1 MKKTL
6 LSLTLLLFAFAAY
19 GQRAAVDRICDMAQN
34 DNRVMQHLDILTN
47 RFGGRPI
54 GSDAYENA
62 QAWAVRCFKEWG
74 YEVKLE
80 RVGELACGFNRGPW
94 QGRMLGEESM
104 TLHFATPSYTVGTH
118 GVERGHV
125 LKEPRTVEEL
135 NRMRGALKGA
145 WVLVRGKS
153 RGVALAHGEKAR
165 AVRDSI
171 LEYNAGVAERYAE
184 VRRNGTQPEKPEVPD
199 NLTPALLYDQM
210 IEAGVRGFI
219 QSSDV
224 PITALYDREVVHGG
238 IDFDHLPAVPDIK
251 LDHTQYD
258 RIADLVRERR
268 HVELEFDIRNHFK
281 IGPVPYHNL
290 VATIRGAKYP
300 DQYVLVGAH
309 LDSYDVATGG
319 VDCGSGVS
327 VVMEAARMIAQS
339 GARPDRTIVFI
350 LFAGEEFGLLGSAAW
365 AEQHKEL
372 LPKISNMFNR
382 DGGPMPYTGFWA
394 PGSLVK
400 EYDKTVETIRNLYPD
415 YPFTVEAITPHQK
428 PRRTGG
434 NDAST
439 FSVLGVPASQMNEWN
454 DVKGSNFSY
463 YEIWHTDRDTYSKS
477 IPEYQRQAAATM
489 ALVVLQTANLSKP
502 FPREEVYLPDE
513 E

>member
-1 MKKTL
+1 MKKAIFL
-6 LSLTLLLFAFAAY
+6 WALLLCAHATY
-19 GQRAAVDRICDMAQN
+19 GQRAAVDRICDMAKN

-62 QAWAVRCFKEWG
+62 QAWAMRCFREWG
-74 YEVKLE
+74 YEVQLE
-80 RVGELACGFNRGPW
+80 QVGELACGFNRGPW
-94 QGRMLGEESM
+94 QGRMTGEEQM

-118 GVERGHV
+118 GTERGHV
-125 LKEPRTVEEL
+125 LLEPRSIDEL
-135 NRMRGALKGA
+135 HRMHGALKGA

-153 RGVALAHGEKAR
+153 RGAALAHGEKAR
-165 AVRDSI
+165 ALRDSI
-171 LEYNAGVAERYAE
+171 LNHNAEAARHNAE
-184 VRRNGTQPEKPEVPD
+184 VRRNRTQPGPLRKLDTV
-199 NLTPALLYDQM
+199 TPALLYDQM
-210 IEAGVRGFI
+210 VEAGVRGFI

-224 PITALYDREVVHGG
+224 PITALYDRAVVHEK

-258 RIADLVRERR
+258 RIAALVRERR

-281 IGPVPYHNL
+281 IGPVPYRNL
-290 VATIRGAKYP
+290 AATIRGAKYP
-300 DQYVLVGAH
+300 DQYILVGAH

-350 LFAGEEFGLLGSAAW
+350 LFAGEEFGLLGSDAW
-365 AEQHKEL
+365 TKQHKEL

-382 DGGPMPYTGFWA
+382 DGGPMPYTGFRA

-400 EYDKTVETIRNLYPD
+400 EYGRTVETIRSLYPD
-415 YPFTVEAITPHQK
+415 YPFAVEAAEPRRK
-428 PRRTGG
+428 PRHTGG

-439 FSVLGVPASQMNEWN
+439 FAVLGVPTLQMNEWD
-454 DVKGSNFSY
+454 DVKGQNFSY

-477 IPEYQRQAAATM
+477 IPEYQQQAAAAM
-489 ALVVLQTANLSKP
+489 ALMVLQTANLSKP
-502 FPREEVYLPDE
+502 FPRTEVYLPDE

>member
-6 LSLTLLLFAFAAY
+6 LSLTLLLFTFAAY
-19 GQRAAVDRICDMAQN
+19 GQRAAVERICDMAQN
-34 DNRVMQHLDILTN
+34 DNRAMQHLDILTN

-94 QGRMLGEESM
+94 QGRMIGEETM

-125 LKEPRTVEEL
+125 LKEPRTVNEL

-145 WVLVRGKS
+145 WVLVGGKS
-153 RGVALAHGEKAR
+153 RGAALGHGEKVR

-171 LEYNAGVAERYAE
+171 LKHNAGVAERNAE
-184 VRRNGTQPEKPEVPD
+184 ARRKGARPETLEKPD
-199 NLTPALLYDQM
+199 TQTPALLYDQM

-224 PITALYDREVVHGG
+224 PITALYDREVVHQG

-268 HVELEFDIRNHFK
+268 QVELEFDIRNHFK

-350 LFAGEEFGLLGSAAW
+350 LFAGEEFGLLGSGAW

-394 PGSLVK
+394 PKSLVG
-400 EYDKTVETIRNLYPD
+400 EYDKTVETIRSLYPD
-415 YPFTVEAITPHQK
+415 YPFTVEAITPRRK
-428 PRRTGG
+428 PRHTGG

-502 FPREEVYLPDE
+502 FPRAEVYLPDE